1 MASLTAISNGMF
13 DPQSDV
19 TVRIVMS
26 ADIVFRKNHNF
37 GKQALSKSK
46 FAKYISDLCAC
57 LEKEEACQI
66 LGTLES
72 HDVQYITDN
81 FTQTNCKYHIN
92 YHDQKMCTVEFV
104 AKYETTV
111 EKLLNLSEELISEM
125 HLEIKTPVG
134 DVQV

>member
-1 MASLTAISNGMF
+1 MASLASISGGMF
-13 DPQSDV
+13 DPHSEV

-57 LEKEEACQI
+57 LEKEEVTQI
-66 LGTLES
+66 LGEIGS
-72 HDVQYITDN
+72 HDVQNIADN

-111 EKLLNLSEELISEM
+111 AKLVNLSEEMLSEM

-134 DVQV
+134 SVQL

>member
-1 MASLTAISNGMF
+1 MASLAAISGGMF

-57 LEKEEACQI
+57 LEKEEAS
-66 LGTLES
+66 ES
-72 HDVQYITDN
+72 D
-81 FTQTNCKYHIN
+81 CRR
-92 YHDQKMCTVEFV
+92 C
-104 AKYETTV
+104 
-111 EKLLNLSEELISEM
+111 LLSRAL
-125 HLEIKTPVG
+125 HR
-134 DVQV
+134 